1 MSELSRSASIIRR
14 SSLPGPRKCCC
25 PTKSSSVRGRI
36 RAASG
41 RAKVRFSARMSSKRS
56 ATMHPAAEEF
66 TTNTPRSHKD
76 SQRKQKSIRQ
86 DNRMNSIQ
94 ELILIDPVISS
105 NALLCGPLCDLGVFV
120 VSAFLLLL
128 QRWDQFDNL
137 QRTHPDSV
145 SFT

>member
-1 MSELSRSASIIRR
+1 MSELSRSASSIRR
-14 SSLPGPRKCCC
+14 SNLPGPRKCCC
-25 PTKSSSVRGRI
+25 PTKSSRVRGRI

-56 ATMHPAAEEF
+56 DTMHPGS
-66 TTNTPRSHKD
+66 RRVHHKD
-76 SQRKQKSIRQ
+76 SQRKQKSLRQ
-86 DNRMNSIQ
+86 DNSMNSIQ

-105 NALLCGPLCDLGVFV
+105 KTLLCGPLCDLRVFV